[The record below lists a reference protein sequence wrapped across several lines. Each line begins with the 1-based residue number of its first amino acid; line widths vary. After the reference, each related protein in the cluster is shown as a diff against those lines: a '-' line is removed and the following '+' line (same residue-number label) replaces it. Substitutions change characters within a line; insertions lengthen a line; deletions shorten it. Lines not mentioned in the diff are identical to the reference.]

1 MKIAERRYSTIVG
14 KDDLSTPRF
23 RLHTG
28 KKYPSDI
35 SVLHYDVV
43 RKDASGVPD
52 VEVTNTYSIIDIL
65 NECIDDYHDR
75 HKNG

>member
-1 MKIAERRYSTIVG
+1 MKKLNSTVVG
-14 KDDLSTPRF
+14 RDKTRGLQTPRF

-28 KKYPSDI
+28 KKNPSDI

-43 RKDASGVPD
+43 RKDAAGIPD

-65 NECIDDYHDR
+65 NECIDDYHER

>member
-28 KKYPSDI
+28 KKNPSDI

-43 RKDASGVPD
+43 RKDAAGIPD

>member
-14 KDDLSTPRF
+14 NDDLSTPRF

-28 KKYPSDI
+28 KKNPSDI

-43 RKDASGVPD
+43 RKDAACIPD

-65 NECIDDYHDR
+65 NECIDDYHER